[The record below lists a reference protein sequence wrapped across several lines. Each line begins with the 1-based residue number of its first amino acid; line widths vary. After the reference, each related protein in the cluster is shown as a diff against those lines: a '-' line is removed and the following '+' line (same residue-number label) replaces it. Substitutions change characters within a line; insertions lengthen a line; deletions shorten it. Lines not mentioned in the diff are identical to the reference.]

1 MYKKEKK
8 PVSKTDY
15 IRNDWR
21 IKQMKSWKDLFCT
34 HILERGLN
42 YYEEG
47 YVTSLEQ
54 NLTGYTAVVVGTEN
68 YDVEIEILDNRVY
81 DMTCT
86 CPYAAEGNYCKHMAA
101 VLYEIEEGEP
111 DTKIPGNYLQKVQDQ
126 KKELQ
131 EIIAGIPIDEL
142 QEIVFSQAASDDFLY
157 NRIMTKYAPI
167 TPQYMIRLK
176 QQVNDIG
183 YHYSDRGGF
192 VDYYHATNYTEAL
205 NNLLD
210 ENVPLLLEKNHRM
223 EAFELVNC
231 VFYEIGNRDIDDSDG
246 GTSLVADNCYEY
258 WQTILQECNDEEKE
272 TMFQWFQDHQ
282 ENYVIDYLEDY
293 ISDFL
298 LNEFHDEEM
307 LRKKLHMLDEK
318 IAKFQKENY
327 SGDSYSAY
335 YGMVNNITARIY
347 LMEELNYSKKE
358 IREYRQK
365 YRNFSEIRKMEIQEY
380 LSGRKYEEVIVV
392 LKESK
397 ILDADKAGLVA
408 EYSQQLIQI
417 YEKRNM
423 QKEYAQELQYQVF
436 ECMQRN
442 LEYIVKWKK
451 LYSET
456 EWEEQRERFL
466 QNKTSSWIRYEFLV
480 EEELFERLLQ
490 EIRKN
495 NSVSAL
501 DQYEKVLKKHL
512 PNEVRD
518 TYVQYVKNGAVRTSD
533 RKAYKYL
540 MSYLKKITKYPDG
553 KKIAR
558 DIADCWKQDYKRR
571 PAMMDELRK
580 AGF

>member
-1 MYKKEKK
+1 MK
-8 PVSKTDY
+8 P
-15 IRNDWR
+15 
-21 IKQMKSWKDLFCT
+21 WKDLFRT

-54 NLTGYTAVVVGTEN
+54 TLTGYMAVVEGTDD
-68 YDVEIEILDNRVY
+68 YHVEIEIRDDQVY

-86 CPYAAEGNYCKHMAA
+86 CPYAADGNYCKHMAA
-101 VLYEIEEGEP
+101 VLYKIEEGEA
-111 DTKIPGNYLQKVQDQ
+111 DTKIPANYFEKVQDQ
-126 KKELQ
+126 KRELQ
-131 EIIAGIPIDEL
+131 EVIAGIPIKEL
-142 QEIVFSQAASDDFLY
+142 QEIVFSQATSDDFLY
-157 NRIMTKYAPI
+157 NRIMTKYALI
-167 TPQYMIRLK
+167 TPRHMIRLK

-183 YHYSDRGGF
+183 YHYSDRSGF
-192 VDYYHATNYTEAL
+192 VDYYHATDYTDAL
-205 NNLLD
+205 NTLLY
-210 ENVPLLLEKNHRM
+210 ENIPLLLEKNYRM

-231 VFYEIGNRDIDDSDG
+231 VFYEIGNRDMDDSDG
-246 GTSLVADNCYEY
+246 GTSFVADNCYEY
-258 WQTILQECNDEEKE
+258 WQTILQECNDKEKE
-272 TMFQWFQDHQ
+272 SMFQWFQEHQ
-282 ENYVIDYLEDY
+282 ENYVMDYLEDY

-298 LNEFHDEEM
+298 LNEFHDEEI
-307 LRKKLHMLDEK
+307 LQKKLHMLDEK

-335 YGMVNNITARIY
+335 YGVVNNITARIR
-347 LMEELNYSKKE
+347 LMQELNYSKQE

-380 LSGRKYEEVIVV
+380 LSGGKYEEAIAV

-397 ILDADKAGLVA
+397 SLDADKAGVVA

-423 QKEYAQELQYQVF
+423 QKEYAQELEYQVF
-436 ECMQRN
+436 ECMQRD
-442 LEYIVKWKK
+442 LEYIVKLKK

-456 EWEEQRERFL
+456 EWKEQRERFL
-466 QNKTSSWIRYEFLV
+466 QGKTSSWIRYEFLV
-480 EEELFERLLQ
+480 EEELFEELFR
-490 EIRKN
+490 EIQKN
-495 NSVSAL
+495 QSVYAL

-518 TYVQYVKNGAVRTSD
+518 IYVQYVKKGAIQTAD

-540 MSYLKKITKYPDG
+540 MSYLKKITKYPNG
-553 KKIAR
+553 KKIAQ
-558 DIADCWKQDYKRR
+558 DIAESWRQDYKRR

>member
-1 MYKKEKK
+1 MK
-8 PVSKTDY
+8 P
-15 IRNDWR
+15 
-21 IKQMKSWKDLFCT
+21 WKDLFRT

-54 NLTGYTAVVVGTEN
+54 TLTGYMAVVEGTDD
-68 YDVEIEILDNRVY
+68 YHVEIEIRDDQVY

-86 CPYAAEGNYCKHMAA
+86 CPYAADGNYCKHMAA
-101 VLYEIEEGEP
+101 VLYKIEEGEA
-111 DTKIPGNYLQKVQDQ
+111 DTKIPANYFEKVQDQ
-126 KKELQ
+126 KRELQ
-131 EIIAGIPIDEL
+131 EVIAGIPIKEL
-142 QEIVFSQAASDDFLY
+142 QEIVFTQATSDDFLY
-157 NRIMTKYAPI
+157 NRIMTKYALI
-167 TPQYMIRLK
+167 TPRHMIRLK

-183 YHYSDRGGF
+183 YHYSDRSGF
-192 VDYYHATNYTEAL
+192 VDYYHATDYTDAL
-205 NNLLD
+205 NTLLY
-210 ENVPLLLEKNHRM
+210 ENIPLLLEKNYRM

-231 VFYEIGNRDIDDSDG
+231 VFYEIGNRDMDDSDG
-246 GTSLVADNCYEY
+246 GTSFVADNCYEY
-258 WQTILQECNDEEKE
+258 WQTILQECNDKEKE
-272 TMFQWFQDHQ
+272 SMFQWFQEHQ

-298 LNEFHDEEM
+298 LNEFHDEEI
-307 LRKKLHMLDEK
+307 LQKKLHMLDEK

-335 YGMVNNITARIY
+335 YGVVNNITARIR
-347 LMEELNYSKKE
+347 LMQELNYSKQE

-380 LSGRKYEEVIVV
+380 LSGGKYEEAIAV

-397 ILDADKAGLVA
+397 SLDADKAGVVA

-423 QKEYAQELQYQVF
+423 QKEYAQELEYQVF
-436 ECMQRN
+436 ECMQRD
-442 LEYIVKWKK
+442 LVYIVKLKK

-456 EWEEQRERFL
+456 EWKEQRERFL
-466 QNKTSSWIRYEFLV
+466 QGKTSSWIRYEFLV
-480 EEELFERLLQ
+480 EEELFEELLR
-490 EIRKN
+490 EIQKN
-495 NSVSAL
+495 QSVYAL

-518 TYVQYVKNGAVRTSD
+518 IYVQYVKKGAIQTAD

-540 MSYLKKITKYPDG
+540 MSYLKKITKYPNG
-553 KKIAR
+553 KKIAQ
-558 DIADCWKQDYKRR
+558 DIAESWRQDYKRR

>member
-1 MYKKEKK
+1 M
-8 PVSKTDY
+8 
-15 IRNDWR
+15 
-21 IKQMKSWKDLFCT
+21 
-34 HILERGLN
+34 
-42 YYEEG
+42 
-47 YVTSLEQ
+47 
-54 NLTGYTAVVVGTEN
+54 
-68 YDVEIEILDNRVY
+68 
-81 DMTCT
+81 
-86 CPYAAEGNYCKHMAA
+86 
-101 VLYEIEEGEP
+101 
-111 DTKIPGNYLQKVQDQ
+111 
-126 KKELQ
+126 Q

-142 QEIVFSQAASDDFLY
+142 QEIVFLQTGSDEFLY

-167 TPQYMIRLK
+167 TPRHIIRLK

-192 VDYYHATNYTEAL
+192 VDYYHATDYTDAL
-205 NNLLD
+205 NTLLD
-210 ENVPLLLEKNHRM
+210 ENVPLLLEKNYRM

-231 VFYEIGNRDIDDSDG
+231 VFYEIGNRDMDDSDG
-246 GTSLVADNCYEY
+246 GTSFVADNCYEY

-272 TMFQWFQDHQ
+272 KMFQWFQHHQ

-335 YGMVNNITARIY
+335 YGMVNNIIARIR
-347 LMEELNYSKKE
+347 LMEELNYTKQE
-358 IREYRQK
+358 IRDYRQK
-365 YRNFSEIRKMEIQEY
+365 YRDFSEIRKMEIQEY
-380 LSGRKYEEVIVV
+380 LSGRKYEEAIAV

-397 ILDADKAGLVA
+397 KLDDNQAGLVA

-442 LEYIVKWKK
+442 LEYIVKLKK
-451 LYSET
+451 LCSET
-456 EWEEQRERFL
+456 EWEAQREKFL
-466 QNKTSSWIRYEFLV
+466 QGKTSSWIRYEFLV
-480 EEELFERLLQ
+480 KEQLFERLLR
-490 EIRKN
+490 EIQKN
-495 NSVSAL
+495 NSIYAL

-518 TYVQYVKNGAVRTSD
+518 MYVQYVKNGAVRTAD
-533 RKAYKYL
+533 RKAYKHL

-553 KKIAR
+553 KKMTQ
-558 DIADCWKQDYKRR
+558 DIAESWKRDYKRR

>member
-1 MYKKEKK
+1 MK
-8 PVSKTDY
+8 P
-15 IRNDWR
+15 
-21 IKQMKSWKDLFCT
+21 WKDLFRT

-54 NLTGYTAVVVGTEN
+54 TLTGYMAVVEGTDD
-68 YDVEIEILDNRVY
+68 YHVEIEIRDDQVY

-86 CPYAAEGNYCKHMAA
+86 CPYAADGNYCKHMAA
-101 VLYEIEEGEP
+101 VLYKIEEGEA
-111 DTKIPGNYLQKVQDQ
+111 DTKIPENYFEKVQDQ
-126 KKELQ
+126 KRELQ
-131 EIIAGIPIDEL
+131 EVIAGIPIKEL
-142 QEIVFSQAASDDFLY
+142 QEIVFSQATSDDFLY
-157 NRIMTKYAPI
+157 NRIMTKYALI
-167 TPQYMIRLK
+167 TPRHMIRLK

-183 YHYSDRGGF
+183 YHYSDRSGF
-192 VDYYHATNYTEAL
+192 VDYYHATDYTDAL
-205 NNLLD
+205 NTLLY
-210 ENVPLLLEKNHRM
+210 ENILLLLEKNYRM

-231 VFYEIGNRDIDDSDG
+231 VFYEIGNRDMDDSDG
-246 GTSLVADNCYEY
+246 GTSFVADNCYEY
-258 WQTILQECNDEEKE
+258 WQTILQECNDKEKE
-272 TMFQWFQDHQ
+272 SMFQWFQEHQ

-298 LNEFHDEEM
+298 LNEFHDEEI
-307 LRKKLHMLDEK
+307 LQKKLHMLDEK

-335 YGMVNNITARIY
+335 YGVVNNITARIR
-347 LMEELNYSKKE
+347 LMQELNYSKQE

-380 LSGRKYEEVIVV
+380 LSGGKYEEAIAV

-397 ILDADKAGLVA
+397 SLDADKAGVVA

-423 QKEYAQELQYQVF
+423 QKEYAQELEYQVF
-436 ECMQRN
+436 ECMQRD
-442 LEYIVKWKK
+442 LVYIVKLKK

-466 QNKTSSWIRYEFLV
+466 QGKTSSWIRYEFLV
-480 EEELFERLLQ
+480 EEELFEELLR
-490 EIRKN
+490 EIQKN
-495 NSVSAL
+495 QSVYAL

-518 TYVQYVKNGAVRTSD
+518 IYVQYVKKGAIQTAD

-540 MSYLKKITKYPDG
+540 MSYLKKITKYPNG
-553 KKIAR
+553 KKIAQ
-558 DIADCWKQDYKRR
+558 DIAESWRQDYKRR

>member
-1 MYKKEKK
+1 MK
-8 PVSKTDY
+8 P
-15 IRNDWR
+15 
-21 IKQMKSWKDLFCT
+21 WKDLFRT

-47 YVTSLEQ
+47 YVTSLEETS
-54 NLTGYTAVVVGTEN
+54 TGYTAVVEGTDD
-68 YDVEIEILDNRVY
+68 YDVEIEMRDDQVY

-101 VLYEIEEGEP
+101 VLYKIEDGEP
-111 DTKIPGNYLQKVQDQ
+111 DTKMPVNYLQKVQDQ
-126 KKELQ
+126 EKELREIITEIPIEELQ
-131 EIIAGIPIDEL
+131 EM
-142 QEIVFSQAASDDFLY
+142 VFSLAASDSFLH
-157 NRIMTKYAPI
+157 NKIMTKYAPI
-167 TPQYMIRLK
+167 TSCHIARLK
-176 QQVNDIG
+176 KQVDDIG
-183 YHYSDRGGF
+183 CYYSDRGGF
-192 VDYYHATNYTEAL
+192 VDYYHATDYTDAL
-205 NNLLD
+205 NNFLD
-210 ENVPLLLEKNHRM
+210 ENIPLLLEKNCRM

-231 VFYEIGNRDIDDSDG
+231 VFYEIGNRDMDDSDG
-246 GTSLVADNCYEY
+246 GTSFVADNCYEY
-258 WQTILQECNDEEKE
+258 WQTILQECNDKEKE
-272 TMFQWFQDHQ
+272 NMFQWFQDHQ

-307 LRKKLHMLDEK
+307 LRKKLYMLDEK

-335 YGMVNNITARIY
+335 YGIVNNITARIR
-347 LMEELNYSKKE
+347 LMEELNYSKQE
-358 IREYRQK
+358 IRDYRQK

-380 LSGRKYEEVIVV
+380 LSGRRYVEAISV

-397 ILDADKAGLVA
+397 KMDANQAGLVA
-408 EYSQQLIQI
+408 EYSQQLIGI

-423 QKEYAQELQYQVF
+423 QKEYEQELQYQVF

-442 LEYIVKWKK
+442 LEYIVKLKK

-456 EWEEQRERFL
+456 EWEEQREKFL
-466 QNKTSSWIRYEFLV
+466 QGKTSTWIRYEFLA
-480 EEELFERLLQ
+480 EEELFGRLLQ
-490 EIRKN
+490 EIQKN
-495 NSVSAL
+495 NSIYAL

-518 TYVQYVKNGAVRTSD
+518 MYVQYVKNGAVRTAD

-540 MSYLKKITKYPDG
+540 MSYLKKIAKYPDG
-553 KKIAR
+553 KKIVR

>member
-1 MYKKEKK
+1 MK
-8 PVSKTDY
+8 P
-15 IRNDWR
+15 
-21 IKQMKSWKDLFCT
+21 WKDLFRT

-47 YVTSLEQ
+47 CVTLLEQ
-54 NLTGYTAVVVGTEN
+54 TSTGYTAVVEGTDD
-68 YDVEIEILDNRVY
+68 YDVEIEIRADRVY

-111 DTKIPGNYLQKVQDQ
+111 DTKMPENYFQKVQDQ

-142 QEIVFSQAASDDFLY
+142 QEIVFLQTGSDEFLY

-167 TPQYMIRLK
+167 TPRHIIRLK

-192 VDYYHATNYTEAL
+192 VDYYHATDYTDAL
-205 NNLLD
+205 TTLLD
-210 ENVPLLLEKNHRM
+210 ANVPLLLEKNYRM

-231 VFYEIGNRDIDDSDG
+231 VFYEIGNRDMDDSDG
-246 GTSLVADNCYEY
+246 GTSFVADNCYEY

-272 TMFQWFQDHQ
+272 KMFQWFQHHQ

-335 YGMVNNITARIY
+335 YGMVNNIIARIR
-347 LMEELNYSKKE
+347 LMEELNYSKQE
-358 IREYRQK
+358 IRDYRQK
-365 YRNFSEIRKMEIQEY
+365 YRDFSEIRKMEIQEY
-380 LSGRKYEEVIVV
+380 LSGRKYEEAIAV

-397 ILDADKAGLVA
+397 KLDDNQAGLVA

-442 LEYIVKWKK
+442 LEYIVKLKK
-451 LYSET
+451 LCSET
-456 EWEEQRERFL
+456 EWEAQREKFL
-466 QNKTSSWIRYEFLV
+466 QGKTSSWIRYEFLV
-480 EEELFERLLQ
+480 EEQLFERLLR
-490 EIRKN
+490 EIQKN
-495 NSVSAL
+495 NSIYAL

-518 TYVQYVKNGAVRTSD
+518 MYVQYVKNGAVRTAD
-533 RKAYKYL
+533 RKAYKHL

-553 KKIAR
+553 KKMTQ
-558 DIADCWKQDYKRR
+558 DIAESWKRDYKRR
-571 PAMMDELRK
+571 PAMMEELRK

>member
-1 MYKKEKK
+1 MK
-8 PVSKTDY
+8 P
-15 IRNDWR
+15 
-21 IKQMKSWKDLFCT
+21 WKNLFRT
-34 HILERGLN
+34 HILERGLK
-42 YYEEG
+42 YYEEDC
-47 YVTSLEQ
+47 VTSLKQ
-54 NLTGYTAVVVGTEN
+54 IMTGYTAVVEGTDD
-68 YDVEIEILDNRVY
+68 YDVEIEMRDNQVY

-86 CPYAAEGNYCKHMAA
+86 CPYAAAGNYCKHMAA
-101 VLYEIEEGEP
+101 VLYEIEEGET
-111 DTKIPGNYLQKVQDQ
+111 DTKIPVNYLEKVQEQ
-126 KKELQ
+126 NKELQ
-131 EIIAGIPIDEL
+131 EVITRIPIEEL
-142 QEIVFSQAASDDFLY
+142 QEIVFSQAASDDLLY
-157 NRIMTKYAPI
+157 NKIMIKYAPI
-167 TPQYMIRLK
+167 TPCHMIRLK
-176 QQVNDIG
+176 KQVNDIG
-183 YHYSDRGGF
+183 CNYSDRGGF
-192 VDYYHATNYTEAL
+192 VDYYHATDYTDAL
-205 NNLLD
+205 NMLLD
-210 ENVPLLLEKNHRM
+210 ENVPLLLEKSYRM

-246 GTSLVADNCYEY
+246 GTSFVADNCYEY
-258 WQTILQECNDEEKE
+258 WQTILQECNDKEKE
-272 TMFQWFQDHQ
+272 NMFQWFQDHQ

-307 LRKKLHMLDEK
+307 LRKKLYMLDEK

-335 YGMVNNITARIY
+335 YGMVNNITARIR
-347 LMEELNYSKKE
+347 LMVELNYSKQE
-358 IREYRQK
+358 IRKYRQK

-380 LSGRKYEEVIVV
+380 LSDKKYEEAIVV

-442 LEYIVKWKK
+442 LEYIVKLKK

-456 EWEEQRERFL
+456 EWEEQREKFL
-466 QNKTSSWIRYEFLV
+466 QGKTSSWIRYEFLV
-480 EEELFERLLQ
+480 EEQLFERLLQ
-490 EIRKN
+490 EIQKN
-495 NSVSAL
+495 NSIYAL

-518 TYVQYVKNGAVRTSD
+518 MYVKYVKNGAVRTAD

-540 MSYLKKITKYPDG
+540 MSYLKKIATYPDG
-553 KKIAR
+553 KKIVR
-558 DIADCWKQDYKRR
+558 DIADCWKQDYKK
-571 PAMMDELRK
+571 DQL
-580 AGF
+580 

>member
-1 MYKKEKK
+1 
-8 PVSKTDY
+8 
-15 IRNDWR
+15 
-21 IKQMKSWKDLFCT
+21 MKSWKDLFRT

-111 DTKIPGNYLQKVQDQ
+111 DTKIPGNYLQKVQEQ
-126 KKELQ
+126 NKELQ

-142 QEIVFSQAASDDFLY
+142 QEIVFSQANSDEFLY

-167 TPQYMIRLK
+167 TPCHMIRLK

-192 VDYYHATNYTEAL
+192 VDYYHATDYTDAL
-205 NNLLD
+205 NTLLD
-210 ENVPLLLEKNHRM
+210 ENVPLLLEKNYRM

-231 VFYEIGNRDIDDSDG
+231 IFYEIGNRDIDDSDG
-246 GTSLVADNCYEY
+246 GTSFVADNCYEY
-258 WQTILQECNDEEKE
+258 WQTILQECNDKEKE
-272 TMFQWFQDHQ
+272 NMFQWFQDHQ

-298 LNEFHDEEM
+298 LNEFHDEE
-307 LRKKLHMLDEK
+307 LLQKKLHMLDEK
-318 IAKFQKENY
+318 IVKFQKENY

-335 YGMVNNITARIY
+335 YGMVNNIITRIC
-347 LMEELNYSKKE
+347 LMEELSYSKQE
-358 IREYRQK
+358 IKEYRQK

-380 LSGRKYEEVIVV
+380 LSDKKYEEAIAV

-397 ILDADKAGLVA
+397 KLDADKAGLVA

-423 QKEYAQELQYQVF
+423 QNEYVQELQYQVF
-436 ECMQRN
+436 ECMQRD
-442 LEYIVKWKK
+442 LEYIVKLKK
-451 LYSET
+451 LCSET
-456 EWEEQRERFL
+456 EWEEQREKFL
-466 QNKTSSWIRYEFLV
+466 QGKTSYWIRYEFLV

-490 EIRKN
+490 EIQKN
-495 NSVSAL
+495 QSVHVL

-518 TYVQYVKNGAVRTSD
+518 MYVQYVKKESTRTSD

-540 MSYLKKITKYPDG
+540 ISYLKKITKYPDG

-558 DIADCWKQDYKRR
+558 DIAECWKQDYKRR

>member
-1 MYKKEKK
+1 MK
-8 PVSKTDY
+8 P
-15 IRNDWR
+15 
-21 IKQMKSWKDLFCT
+21 WKDLFRT

-54 NLTGYTAVVVGTEN
+54 TLTGYMAVVEGTDD
-68 YDVEIEILDNRVY
+68 YHVEIEIRDDQVY

-86 CPYAAEGNYCKHMAA
+86 CPYAADGNYCKHMAA
-101 VLYEIEEGEP
+101 VLYKIEEGEA
-111 DTKIPGNYLQKVQDQ
+111 DTKIPANYFEKVQDQ
-126 KKELQ
+126 KRELQ
-131 EIIAGIPIDEL
+131 EVIAGIPIKEL
-142 QEIVFSQAASDDFLY
+142 QEIVFTQATSDDFLY
-157 NRIMTKYAPI
+157 NRIMTKYALI
-167 TPQYMIRLK
+167 TPRHMIRLK

-183 YHYSDRGGF
+183 YHYSDRSGF
-192 VDYYHATNYTEAL
+192 VDYYHATDYTDAL
-205 NNLLD
+205 NTLLY
-210 ENVPLLLEKNHRM
+210 ENIPLLLEKNYRM

-231 VFYEIGNRDIDDSDG
+231 VFYEIGNRDMDDSDG
-246 GTSLVADNCYEY
+246 GTSFVADNCYEY
-258 WQTILQECNDEEKE
+258 WQTILQECNDKEKE
-272 TMFQWFQDHQ
+272 SMFQWFQEHQ
-282 ENYVIDYLEDY
+282 ENYVMDYLEDY

-298 LNEFHDEEM
+298 LNEFHDEEI
-307 LRKKLHMLDEK
+307 LQKKLHMLDEK

-335 YGMVNNITARIY
+335 YGVVNNITARIC
-347 LMEELNYSKKE
+347 LMQELNYSKQE

-380 LSGRKYEEVIVV
+380 LSGGKYEEAIAV

-397 ILDADKAGLVA
+397 SLDADKAGVVA

-423 QKEYAQELQYQVF
+423 QKEYAQELEYQVF
-436 ECMQRN
+436 ECMQRD
-442 LEYIVKWKK
+442 LEYIVKLKK

-466 QNKTSSWIRYEFLV
+466 QGKTSSWIRYEFLV
-480 EEELFERLLQ
+480 EEELFEELLR
-490 EIRKN
+490 EIQKN
-495 NSVSAL
+495 QSVYAL

-518 TYVQYVKNGAVRTSD
+518 IYVQYVKKGAIQTAD

-540 MSYLKKITKYPDG
+540 MSYLKKITKYPNG
-553 KKIAR
+553 KKIAQ
-558 DIADCWKQDYKRR
+558 DIAESWRQDYKRR

>member
-1 MYKKEKK
+1 MK
-8 PVSKTDY
+8 PW
-15 IRNDWR
+15 N
-21 IKQMKSWKDLFCT
+21 DLFRT

-54 NLTGYTAVVVGTEN
+54 NLTGYTAVVEGTDD
-68 YDVEIEILDNRVY
+68 YDVEIEIRDDQVY
-81 DMTCT
+81 DMACT
-86 CPYAAEGNYCKHMAA
+86 CPHAAEGNYCKHMAA
-101 VLYEIEEGEP
+101 VLYEIEERES
-111 DTKIPGNYLQKVQDQ
+111 DTKKTVNSLQTAQNQ
-126 KKELQ
+126 EKELK
-131 EIIAGIPIDEL
+131 EIVEGIPIEDL
-142 QEIVFSQAASDDFLY
+142 REILFTLATSDNFLY
-157 NRIMTKYAPI
+157 NKIMTKYAPI
-167 TPQYMIRLK
+167 TSCHMDRLK
-176 QQVNDIG
+176 EQVDDIG

-192 VDYYHATNYTEAL
+192 VDYYHATDYTDAL

-210 ENVPLLLEKNHRM
+210 ENIPLLLEKNCRM

-231 VFYEIGNRDIDDSDG
+231 VFYEIGNRDMDDSDG
-246 GTSLVADNCYEY
+246 GTSFVANNCYEY
-258 WQTILQECNDEEKE
+258 WQTILYECNDEEKE
-272 TMFQWFQDHQ
+272 KMFQWFRHHQ
-282 ENYVIDYLEDY
+282 ENYVIDYMEEY

-298 LNEFHDEEM
+298 LNEFHDEGILWE
-307 LRKKLHMLDEK
+307 KLHMLDEK
-318 IAKFQKENY
+318 IDKVQKENY
-327 SGDSYSAY
+327 SGDSYSVY
-335 YGMVNNITARIY
+335 YGMVNNITARIH
-347 LMEELNYSKKE
+347 LMGELNYSKQE

-365 YRNFSEIRKMEIQEY
+365 YRKFSEIRKMEIQEY
-380 LSGRKYEEVIVV
+380 LSDRKYEEAIAV

-451 LYSET
+451 MYSET

-466 QNKTSSWIRYEFLV
+466 QDKTSSWIRYEFLV
-480 EEELFERLLQ
+480 EEKLFERLLQ

-495 NSVSAL
+495 NSVYAL

-518 TYVQYVKNGAVRTSD
+518 TYIQYVKNGAVRTSD

-540 MSYLKKITKYPDG
+540 MSYLKKITKYPNG
-553 KKIAR
+553 KKMAQ

>member
-1 MYKKEKK
+1 MK
-8 PVSKTDY
+8 P
-15 IRNDWR
+15 
-21 IKQMKSWKDLFCT
+21 WKDLFRT

-54 NLTGYTAVVVGTEN
+54 TLTGYMAVVEGTDD
-68 YDVEIEILDNRVY
+68 YHVEIEIRDDQVY

-86 CPYAAEGNYCKHMAA
+86 CPYAADGNYCKHMAA
-101 VLYEIEEGEP
+101 VLYKIEEGEA
-111 DTKIPGNYLQKVQDQ
+111 DTKIPANYFEKVQDQ
-126 KKELQ
+126 KRELQ
-131 EIIAGIPIDEL
+131 EVIAGIPIKEL
-142 QEIVFSQAASDDFLY
+142 QEIVFTQATSDDFLY
-157 NRIMTKYAPI
+157 NRIMTKYALI
-167 TPQYMIRLK
+167 TPRHMIRLK

-183 YHYSDRGGF
+183 YHYSDRSGF
-192 VDYYHATNYTEAL
+192 VDYYHATDYTDAL
-205 NNLLD
+205 NTLLY
-210 ENVPLLLEKNHRM
+210 ENIPLLLEKNYRM

-231 VFYEIGNRDIDDSDG
+231 VFYEIGNRDMDDSDG
-246 GTSLVADNCYEY
+246 GTSFVADNCYEY
-258 WQTILQECNDEEKE
+258 WQTILQECNDKEKE
-272 TMFQWFQDHQ
+272 SMFQWFQEHQ

-298 LNEFHDEEM
+298 LNEFHDEEI
-307 LRKKLHMLDEK
+307 LQKKLHMLDEK

-335 YGMVNNITARIY
+335 YGVVNNITARIR
-347 LMEELNYSKKE
+347 LMQELNYSKQE

-380 LSGRKYEEVIVV
+380 LSGGKYEEAIAV

-397 ILDADKAGLVA
+397 SLDADKAGVVA

-423 QKEYAQELQYQVF
+423 QKEYAQELEYQVF
-436 ECMQRN
+436 ECMQRD
-442 LEYIVKWKK
+442 LEYIAKLKK

-466 QNKTSSWIRYEFLV
+466 QGKTSSWIRYEFLV
-480 EEELFERLLQ
+480 EEELFEELLR
-490 EIRKN
+490 EIQKN
-495 NSVSAL
+495 QSVYAL

-518 TYVQYVKNGAVRTSD
+518 IYVQYVKKGAIQTAD

-540 MSYLKKITKYPDG
+540 MSYLKKITKYPNG
-553 KKIAR
+553 KKIAQ
-558 DIADCWKQDYKRR
+558 DIAESWRQDYKRR

>member
-1 MYKKEKK
+1 
-8 PVSKTDY
+8 
-15 IRNDWR
+15 
-21 IKQMKSWKDLFCT
+21 MKSWKDLFRT

-42 YYEEG
+42 YYEEDC
-47 YVTSLEQ
+47 VALLEQ
-54 NLTGYTAVVVGTEN
+54 TSIGYTAVVEGTDD
-68 YDVEIEILDNRVY
+68 YDVEIEIRDGRVY

-101 VLYEIEEGEP
+101 VLYEIDERES
-111 DTKIPGNYLQKVQDQ
+111 DTKKTVNSLQTAQNREREL
-126 KKELQ
+126 KEIV
-131 EIIAGIPIDEL
+131 EGIPVEDL
-142 QEIVFSQAASDDFLY
+142 REILFTLATSDNFLY
-157 NRIMTKYAPI
+157 NKIMTKYAPI
-167 TPQYMIRLK
+167 TSCHMDRLK
-176 QQVNDIG
+176 EQVDDIG

-192 VDYYHATNYTEAL
+192 VDYYHATDYTDAL

-210 ENVPLLLEKNHRM
+210 ENIPLLLEKNCRM

-231 VFYEIGNRDIDDSDG
+231 VFYEIGNRDMDDSDG
-246 GTSLVADNCYEY
+246 GTSFVANNCYEY
-258 WQTILQECNDEEKE
+258 WQTILYECNDEEKE
-272 TMFQWFQDHQ
+272 KMFQWFRHHQ
-282 ENYVIDYLEDY
+282 ENYVIDYMEEY

-298 LNEFHDEEM
+298 LNEFHDEGILWE
-307 LRKKLHMLDEK
+307 KLHMLDEK
-318 IAKFQKENY
+318 IDKVQKENY
-327 SGDSYSAY
+327 SGDSYSVY
-335 YGMVNNITARIY
+335 YGMVNNITARIH
-347 LMEELNYSKKE
+347 LMGELNYSKQE

-380 LSGRKYEEVIVV
+380 LSDRKYEEAIAV

-436 ECMQRN
+436 ECMQRD

-451 LYSET
+451 MYSET

-466 QNKTSSWIRYEFLV
+466 QDKTSSWIRYEFLV
-480 EEELFERLLQ
+480 EEKLFERLLQ

-495 NSVSAL
+495 NSVYAL

-518 TYVQYVKNGAVRTSD
+518 TYIQYVKNGAVRTSD

-540 MSYLKKITKYPDG
+540 MSYLKKITKYPNG
-553 KKIAR
+553 KKMAQ

>member
-21 IKQMKSWKDLFCT
+21 IKQMKSWKDLFRT

>member
-1 MYKKEKK
+1 
-8 PVSKTDY
+8 
-15 IRNDWR
+15 
-21 IKQMKSWKDLFCT
+21 MKLWKDLFRT

-42 YYEEG
+42 YYEECC
-47 YVTSLEQ
+47 VTSLEQ
-54 NLTGYTAVVVGTEN
+54 TSTGYTAVVEGTDD
-68 YDVEIEILDNRVY
+68 YDVEIQIRDNQVY

-86 CPYAAEGNYCKHMAA
+86 CPYAADGNYCKHMAA
-101 VLYEIEEGEP
+101 VLYEIEEGESN
-111 DTKIPGNYLQKVQDQ
+111 TKIPADYFEKVQNQ
-126 KKELQ
+126 KRELQ
-131 EIIAGIPIDEL
+131 EIIAGIPIKEL

-157 NRIMTKYAPI
+157 NRIMTRYAPI
-167 TPQYMIRLK
+167 TPHHMIRLK

-183 YHYSDRGGF
+183 YRYSDRGGF
-192 VDYYHATNYTEAL
+192 VNYYHATDYTDAL
-205 NNLLD
+205 NTLLD
-210 ENVPLLLEKNHRM
+210 ENVPLLLKKNYRM

-231 VFYEIGNRDIDDSDG
+231 VFHEIGNRDMDDSDG
-246 GTSLVADNCYEY
+246 GTSFVADNCYEY
-258 WQTILQECNDEEKE
+258 WQTMLQECNDKEKE
-272 TMFQWFQDHQ
+272 NMFQWFQEHQ

-335 YGMVNNITARIY
+335 YGMVNNITARIR
-347 LMEELNYSKKE
+347 LMEELNYSKQE
-358 IREYRQK
+358 IKEYRQK

-380 LSGRKYEEVIVV
+380 LVNRKYEEAIAV

-397 ILDADKAGLVA
+397 KLDADKAGLVA

-436 ECMQRN
+436 ECMQRD
-442 LEYIVKWKK
+442 LEYILKLKK

-456 EWEEQRERFL
+456 EWEEQRKRFL
-466 QNKTSSWIRYEFLV
+466 QDKTSSWIRYEFLV
-480 EEELFERLLQ
+480 EEELFEELIR
-490 EIRKN
+490 EIQKN
-495 NSVSAL
+495 QSVYAL
-501 DQYEKVLKKHL
+501 DKYEKVLKKHL

-518 TYVQYVKNGAVRTSD
+518 MYVQYVKSGAVRTSD
-533 RKAYKYL
+533 RKSYKHL
-540 MSYLKKITKYPDG
+540 ISYLKKITKYPNG
-553 KKIAR
+553 KKITQ
-558 DIADCWKQDYKRR
+558 DIAKSWREDYKRR

>member
-1 MYKKEKK
+1 
-8 PVSKTDY
+8 
-15 IRNDWR
+15 
-21 IKQMKSWKDLFCT
+21 MKSWKDLFRT

-42 YYEEG
+42 YYEEDC
-47 YVTSLEQ
+47 VALLEQ
-54 NLTGYTAVVVGTEN
+54 TSTGYTAVVEGTDD
-68 YDVEIEILDNRVY
+68 YDVEIEIRDGRVY

-101 VLYEIEEGEP
+101 VLYEIDERES
-111 DTKIPGNYLQKVQDQ
+111 DTKKTVNSLQTAQNQ
-126 KKELQ
+126 EKELK
-131 EIIAGIPIDEL
+131 EIVEGIPVEDL
-142 QEIVFSQAASDDFLY
+142 REILFTLAASDNFLY
-157 NRIMTKYAPI
+157 NKIMTKYAPI
-167 TPQYMIRLK
+167 TSCHMDRLK
-176 QQVNDIG
+176 EQVDDIG

-192 VDYYHATNYTEAL
+192 VDYYHATDYTDAL

-210 ENVPLLLEKNHRM
+210 ENIPLLLEKNCRM

-231 VFYEIGNRDIDDSDG
+231 VFYEIGNRDMDDSDG
-246 GTSLVADNCYEY
+246 GTSFVANNCYEY
-258 WQTILQECNDEEKE
+258 WQTILYECNDEEKE
-272 TMFQWFQDHQ
+272 KMFQWFRHHQ
-282 ENYVIDYLEDY
+282 ENYVIDYMEEY

-298 LNEFHDEEM
+298 LNEFHDEGILWE
-307 LRKKLHMLDEK
+307 KLHMLDEK

-335 YGMVNNITARIY
+335 YGMVNNITARIH
-347 LMEELNYSKKE
+347 LMEELNYSKQE

-365 YRNFSEIRKMEIQEY
+365 YRNFSEIRSMEIQEY
-380 LSGRKYEEVIVV
+380 LSDRKYEEAIAV

-436 ECMQRN
+436 ECMQDN
-442 LEYIVKWKK
+442 LEYIVKLKK

-456 EWEEQRERFL
+456 EWDKQRERFL
-466 QNKTSSWIRYEFLV
+466 QGKTSSRIRYEFLL
-480 EEELFERLLQ
+480 EEQLFERLLQ

-495 NSVSAL
+495 QSVYAL
-501 DQYEKVLKKHL
+501 DQYEKVLKKDL

-518 TYVQYVKNGAVRTSD
+518 MYVQYVKKESTRTAD

>member
-1 MYKKEKK
+1 MK
-8 PVSKTDY
+8 P
-15 IRNDWR
+15 
-21 IKQMKSWKDLFCT
+21 WKDLFRT

-42 YYEEG
+42 YYEEDC
-47 YVTSLEQ
+47 VTSLEKTS
-54 NLTGYTAVVVGTEN
+54 TGYTAVVEGTEN
-68 YDVEIEILDNRVY
+68 YDVEIEIRDDRVY

-86 CPYAAEGNYCKHMAA
+86 CPYAADGNYCKHMAA
-101 VLYEIEEGEP
+101 VLYEIEEG
-111 DTKIPGNYLQKVQDQ
+111 DSDIKIPENYLQKVQEQ
-126 KKELQ
+126 NKELQ
-131 EIIAGIPIDEL
+131 EIIAGIPIQEL
-142 QEIVFSQAASDDFLY
+142 QEIVFSQAVSNEFLY

-167 TPQYMIRLK
+167 TPRHMIRLK
-176 QQVNDIG
+176 RQVNDIG

-192 VDYYHATNYTEAL
+192 VDYYHATDYTEAL
-205 NNLLD
+205 NILLD
-210 ENVPLLLEKNHRM
+210 ENVPLLLEKNCRM

-231 VFYEIGNRDIDDSDG
+231 VFYEMGNRDIDDSDG
-246 GTSLVADNCYEY
+246 GTSFVADNCYEY
-258 WQTILQECNDEEKE
+258 WQTILKKCNYEEKE

-282 ENYVIDYLEDY
+282 ENYVIDYLKGY

-307 LRKKLHMLDEK
+307 LCKKLYMLDEK

-335 YGMVNNITARIY
+335 YGMVNNITARLR
-347 LMEELNYSKKE
+347 LMEELNYSKQE

-380 LSGRKYEEVIVV
+380 LSVGKYEEAIAV

-397 ILDADKAGLVA
+397 ILDADKARLIA

-417 YEKRNM
+417 YEKGNM
-423 QKEYAQELQYQVF
+423 QKEYAEELQYQVF
-436 ECMQRN
+436 ECMQDD
-442 LEYIVKWKK
+442 LEYIVKLKK
-451 LYSET
+451 LYSEA
-456 EWEEQRERFL
+456 EWEEQSERFL

-480 EEELFERLLQ
+480 EEELFERLLR
-490 EIRKN
+490 EIQKN
-495 NSVSAL
+495 QSVHAL

-518 TYVQYVKNGAVRTSD
+518 IYVQYVKKESTRTAD

-558 DIADCWKQDYKRR
+558 DIAEGWKQDYKRR

>member
-1 MYKKEKK
+1 M
-8 PVSKTDY
+8 D
-15 IRNDWR
+15 
-21 IKQMKSWKDLFCT
+21 
-34 HILERGLN
+34 
-42 YYEEG
+42 
-47 YVTSLEQ
+47 
-54 NLTGYTAVVVGTEN
+54 
-68 YDVEIEILDNRVY
+68 
-81 DMTCT
+81 
-86 CPYAAEGNYCKHMAA
+86 
-101 VLYEIEEGEP
+101 
-111 DTKIPGNYLQKVQDQ
+111 
-126 KKELQ
+126 
-131 EIIAGIPIDEL
+131 
-142 QEIVFSQAASDDFLY
+142 
-157 NRIMTKYAPI
+157 
-167 TPQYMIRLK
+167 RLK
-176 QQVNDIG
+176 EQVDDIG

-192 VDYYHATNYTEAL
+192 VDYYHATDYTDAFDK
-205 NNLLD
+205 LLD
-210 ENVPLLLEKNHRM
+210 ENIPLLLEKNCRM

-231 VFYEIGNRDIDDSDG
+231 VFYEIGNRDMDDSDG
-246 GTSLVADNCYEY
+246 GTSFVANNCYEY
-258 WQTILQECNDEEKE
+258 WQTILYECNDEEKE
-272 TMFQWFQDHQ
+272 KMFQWFQDHQ
-282 ENYVIDYLEDY
+282 ENYVIDYMEEY

-298 LNEFHDEEM
+298 LNEFHDEGILWE
-307 LRKKLHMLDEK
+307 KLHMLDEK
-318 IAKFQKENY
+318 IDKVQKENY
-327 SGDSYSAY
+327 SGDSYSVY
-335 YGMVNNITARIY
+335 YGMINNITARIH
-347 LMEELNYSKKE
+347 LIGELNYSKQE

-380 LSGRKYEEVIVV
+380 LSDRKYEEAIAV

-436 ECMQRN
+436 ECMQDN

-451 LYSET
+451 LYSPA
-456 EWEEQRERFL
+456 EWDKQRERFL
-466 QNKTSSWIRYEFLV
+466 QGKTSSRIRYEFLV
-480 EEELFERLLQ
+480 EEQLFERLLQ

-495 NSVSAL
+495 QSVYAL

-518 TYVQYVKNGAVRTSD
+518 MYVQYVKKESTRTAD

-553 KKIAR
+553 KKMAQ

>member
-1 MYKKEKK
+1 MK
-8 PVSKTDY
+8 P
-15 IRNDWR
+15 
-21 IKQMKSWKDLFCT
+21 WKDLFRT

-54 NLTGYTAVVVGTEN
+54 TLTGYMAVVEGTDD
-68 YDVEIEILDNRVY
+68 YHVEIEIRDDQVY

-86 CPYAAEGNYCKHMAA
+86 CPYAADGNYCKHMAA
-101 VLYEIEEGEP
+101 VLYKIEEGEA
-111 DTKIPGNYLQKVQDQ
+111 DTKIPENYFEKVQDQ
-126 KKELQ
+126 KRELQ
-131 EIIAGIPIDEL
+131 EVIAGIPIKEL
-142 QEIVFSQAASDDFLY
+142 QEIVFSQATSDDFLY
-157 NRIMTKYAPI
+157 NRIMTKYALI
-167 TPQYMIRLK
+167 TPRHMIRLK

-183 YHYSDRGGF
+183 YHYSDRSGF
-192 VDYYHATNYTEAL
+192 VDYYHATDYTDAL
-205 NNLLD
+205 NTLLY
-210 ENVPLLLEKNHRM
+210 ENIPLLLEKNYRM

-231 VFYEIGNRDIDDSDG
+231 VFYEIGNRDMDDSDG
-246 GTSLVADNCYEY
+246 GTSFVADNCYEY
-258 WQTILQECNDEEKE
+258 WQTILQECNDKEKE
-272 TMFQWFQDHQ
+272 SMFQWFQEHQ
-282 ENYVIDYLEDY
+282 ENYVMDYLEDY

-298 LNEFHDEEM
+298 LNEFHDEEI
-307 LRKKLHMLDEK
+307 LQKKLHMLDEK

-335 YGMVNNITARIY
+335 YGVVNNITARIR
-347 LMEELNYSKKE
+347 LMQELNYSKQE

-380 LSGRKYEEVIVV
+380 LSGGKYEEAIAV

-397 ILDADKAGLVA
+397 SLDADKAGVVA

-423 QKEYAQELQYQVF
+423 QKEYAQELEYQVF
-436 ECMQRN
+436 ECMQRD
-442 LEYIVKWKK
+442 LVYIVKLKK

-456 EWEEQRERFL
+456 EWKEQRERFL
-466 QNKTSSWIRYEFLV
+466 QGKTSSWIRYEFLV
-480 EEELFERLLQ
+480 EEELFEELLR
-490 EIRKN
+490 EIQKN
-495 NSVSAL
+495 QSVYAL

-518 TYVQYVKNGAVRTSD
+518 IYVQYVKKGAIQTAD

-540 MSYLKKITKYPDG
+540 MSYLKKITKYPNG
-553 KKIAR
+553 KKIAQ
-558 DIADCWKQDYKRR
+558 DIAESWRQDYKRR